1 MTISG
6 RSDRSARITQ
16 RRSGSWGSTSQDMLT
31 VVARLFRLSNDE
43 AKSRPDKN
51 HSRYVYAGIPLLLA
65 AVQSF
70 AVEYEGMLSL
80 EPLPTELSADSLAR
94 LMETRY
100 GVSGSNLE
108 DLRDLIEIRNEIIH
122 PVPLPAG
129 TADNWPAYLRRIK
142 QKGLLSSTGKPDSD
156 YIMLGQIASH
166 RLFKWAIAVTKN
178 LYAVIIASNSA
189 KVRMFEAFLDPNF
202 ESFFG

>member
-80 EPLPTELSADSLAR
+80 EPLPTELSADSLAL

>member
-6 RSDRSARITQ
+6 RSDRSGRITQ

-31 VVARLFRLSNDE
+31 VVARLFRLSNAE
-43 AKSRPDKN
+43 AKSQPDKN

-80 EPLPTELSADSLAR
+80 EPLPIELSADSLAR

-100 GVSGSNLE
+100 GVSGSILE

-129 TADNWPAYLRRIK
+129 TADNWPEYLRRIK
-142 QKGLLSSTGKPDSD
+142 QKGLLSSTGRPDSD

-178 LYAVIIASNSA
+178 LYAVIIASDSA
-189 KVRMFEAFLDPNF
+189 KVRMFQPFLDPNF